1 MDKQTISLESLNRAK
16 QGDSLINYPTI
27 IKGFIEKGVNPLDI
41 KPRENIFTYNA
52 WQALKRQVRKGET
65 GIKCVTWIDTETKDT
80 GKPSKLV
87 RPVSVFHISQ
97 TDPIQ

>member
-41 KPRENIFTYNA
+41 KPRVNVFTYNA
-52 WQALKRQVRKGET
+52 WQALGRQVRKGET
-65 GIKCVTWIDTETKDT
+65 GVKCVTWIDTETKET